1 MEPLFDIGAAHS
13 HALSLAAAAAESPLI
28 DLDSTVFLQLFIF
41 LVSAFLL
48 TRLMFRPYLK
58 VRAAREAGIEG
69 AKEQARKMEEDAR
82 AKMAEYDSAFTKA
95 KVRAT
100 EERTKL
106 RLEATER
113 ERQIVDDARQKTQAA
128 VDDARAKLETEA
140 AGARKQLGPQSDE
153 IARTI
158 AKKILGREV
167 A

>member
-1 MEPLFDIGAAHS
+1 MEPL
-13 HALSLAAAAAESPLI
+13 LLTAAAAAESPLI

-48 TRLMFRPYLK
+48 TRVLFRPYLK

-69 AKEQARKMEEDAR
+69 AKEQARKMEEEAR
-82 AKMAEYDSAFTKA
+82 ARMAEYDAAFTKA

-113 ERQIVDDARQKTQAA
+113 ERQIVEDARQKTQTA
-128 VDDARAKLETEA
+128 VDDARKKLDQEA
-140 AGARKQLGPQSDE
+140 AEARRQLGPQADQ
-153 IARTI
+153 IARSI